1 MQISTNQSTTAMSM
15 AITDVSASPPPPPPQ
30 RSAGGEAPVSHA
42 NAVQQLGQTLS
53 NTVKDEIV
61 VKAQELEESGA
72 SFEEVKSFVDNALE
86 ENGAK
91 PSEGSARSGQF
102 VDIFA

>member
-53 NTVKDEIV
+53 VLPTEKNLSEKQGLSKIRDFMNTP
-61 VKAQELEESGA
+61 G
-72 SFEEVKSFVDNALE
+72 
-86 ENGAK
+86 
-91 PSEGSARSGQF
+91 
-102 VDIFA
+102 